1 MRVSMEYFMKKRNLG
16 WASFSGL
23 EYSRYVQWCH
33 VRKIIPLGEDEYLAS
48 INPVQEIEEPPKSIP
63 SNPAHSDPKLLG
75 RKKKADL
82 VELANVY
89 GIELG
94 GTETK
99 KQIVSLIIA
108 VNNG

>member
-1 MRVSMEYFMKKRNLG
+1 MRVSMEYFMKKRNLKWSAFG
-16 WASFSGL
+16 GL
-23 EYSRYVQWCH
+23 EYDRYVQWCH
-33 VRKIIPLGEDEYLAS
+33 VRRIIP
-48 INPVQEIEEPPKSIP
+48 IEEKEFLVNVSEKIPVEEPKKTIP
-63 SNPAHSDPKLLG
+63 QNPIHLDPKALG

-99 KQIVSLIIA
+99 KQIVSLIID
-108 VNNG
+108 VNNE